1 MEKTMKPVDL
11 DIPSDFG
18 VTLPQAAKQVHARM
32 LVLVSPRDHMVNP
45 HPAQEFAAAIAAPVI
60 TMDTPCG
67 HLSFGF
73 QCVPIGPVVARFL
86 ADAGSVHSQTLH
98 DTGAH

>member
-1 MEKTMKPVDL
+1 
-11 DIPSDFG
+11 
-18 VTLPQAAKQVHARM
+18 M
-32 LVLVSPRDHMVNP
+32 LVFVSPQDHMVNP
-45 HPAQEFAAAIAAPVI
+45 HPAQEFAAAIGAPVI

-73 QCVPIGPVVARFL
+73 QCVPIGPVVAQFL
-86 ADAGSVHSQTLH
+86 ADPGSVHSQTLH

>member
-1 MEKTMKPVDL
+1 
-11 DIPSDFG
+11 
-18 VTLPQAAKQVHARM
+18 M
-32 LVLVSPRDHMVNP
+32 LVFVSPQDHMVNP